1 MACKAEVF
9 APESTRALMVG
20 IPNSG
25 KEHHS
30 SLPSIILFCNIYK
43 SIKNLATNSRI
54 RTVLIRE
61 FVAKK
66 INLILISWFF
76 CFMDIDG

>member
-9 APESTRALMVG
+9 APESTLALIVG

-30 SLPSIILFCNIYK
+30 SLP
-43 SIKNLATNSRI
+43 
-54 RTVLIRE
+54 
-61 FVAKK
+61 K
-66 INLILISWFF
+66 INLLSNMILIDV
-76 CFMDIDG
+76 DIKKVTNSELKIVIIHEFVV

>member
-1 MACKAEVF
+1 MNNCLDIILYRIDVKFDIILSLFYKRSYVYGMQAEVL

-30 SLPSIILFCNIYK
+30 SLPRIILFCNILK
-43 SIKNLATNSRI
+43 G
-54 RTVLIRE
+54 V
-61 FVAKK
+61 
-66 INLILISWFF
+66 
-76 CFMDIDG
+76 